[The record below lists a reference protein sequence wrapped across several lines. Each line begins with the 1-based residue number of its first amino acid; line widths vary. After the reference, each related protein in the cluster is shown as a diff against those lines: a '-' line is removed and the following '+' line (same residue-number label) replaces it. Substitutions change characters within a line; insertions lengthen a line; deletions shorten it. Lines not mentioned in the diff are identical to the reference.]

1 MAKTCGHLVPCGC
14 NDTPLTTGSPCNDG
28 IQCQGNPCAENF
40 CAECI
45 VWCGPGLPN
54 LGIKTGMNLYTVFQL
69 LDSNIDSASCVDD
82 SDSCKAVLLG
92 LPTVTSSTINISF
105 TPISTASQTRTLY
118 LTEVS
123 TGTVTPYAIDTGAT
137 EILIEFLAA
146 DSEYK
151 LFITSVCADLTE
163 CSSAELLI
171 KTLK

>member
-1 MAKTCGHLVPCGC
+1 MGGK
-14 NDTPLTTGSPCNDG
+14 PLNESGSSITNG
-28 IQCQGNPCAENF
+28 TKILRRER
-40 CAECI
+40 
-45 VWCGPGLPN
+45 L
-54 LGIKTGMNLYTVFQL
+54 T
-69 LDSNIDSASCVDD
+69 
-82 SDSCKAVLLG
+82 
-92 LPTVTSSTINISF
+92 F

-137 EILIEFLAA
+137 EILIEFLVA